1 MKQRTLMSSRP
12 QRRLMVDSQVELQT
26 YLEEAE
32 KECMRELRQPFINQF
47 NKKIMSPSRIPNAKG
62 EKEHLLDLLEFE
74 IRPLPSPSSRAHVI
88 PAVEMALKVMAA
100 DDRG

>member
-88 PAVEMALKVMAA
+88 PAVEMALKVMTANG
-100 DDRG
+100 R